1 MDSKA
6 KVVVV
11 YFGAADLRGCRLALA
26 VAEGAWDA
34 GAEVRVRCV
43 ERLLPPNGVHSA
55 PEWIDLCRECDGVAK
70 ATAEDL
76 TWADAMVFGSATGR
90 NALPGD
96 ATEVP
101 DGREL
106 AAARDEGR
114 RLAETVHRLK
124 LGPSRLA
131 VA

>member
-1 MDSKA
+1 MESKA

-11 YFGAADLRGCRLALA
+11 YFGAADFRGCRLALA

-43 ERLLPPNGVHSA
+43 ERFLPPNGVHSA
-55 PEWIDLCRECDGVAK
+55 PEWVELFRETDGVAE

-76 TWADAMVFGSATGR
+76 TWADATVFGSATGR
-90 NALPGD
+90 NAVPSD
-96 ATEVP
+96 ATRVP

-106 AAARDEGR
+106 AAAREEGR
-114 RLAETVHRLK
+114 RLAETIHRLK